1 MAYIISFAFIL
12 VASIATIVIGGTSIG
27 GTSIGGTIDIPSA
40 FVVLST
46 IFTVLI
52 ATSSVKDFFRG
63 LKIAVSK
70 KDFSALQIAQS
81 LNAVSLVIQSLL
93 CACGMIAFLCA
104 AMIVNFWNDTGSWGV
119 FIALGLLTLFYTGEI
134 LLILLPVKS
143 LLYKKLASCKK
154 SPSQEKFIFAKL
166 PAKPF
171 VAFAVGI
178 AVLFSFFAL
187 IRILV
192 LTDFSP
198 RLISLVPA
206 ILIFLLGSSY
216 LFLVPAKLFVP
227 LLNALKIGIKTK
239 SSENLQVLSEAR
251 RALTFVILVRF
262 ALAFCGAVLFS
273 VNALGTLEDAS
284 AVPLKFPIPLILI
297 ALSFCFALL
306 LLVIRARIE
315 KAVNFRFYG
324 GETQSC

>member
-27 GTSIGGTIDIPSA
+27 GTIDIPSA

-52 ATSSVKDFFRG
+52 AASSVKDFFRG

-81 LNAVSLVIQSLL
+81 LNAVSLVIQSFL

-134 LLILLPVKS
+134 LLILLSVKS

-154 SPSQEKFIFAKL
+154 SPSQEKFVFAKL

-178 AVLFSFFAL
+178 AVLFSFLAL

-192 LTDFSP
+192 LTDFSL
-198 RLISLVPA
+198 RLFSLLPA

-216 LFLVPAKLFVP
+216 LFLFAAKLFVP
-227 LLNALKIGIKTK
+227 YLNALKIGFKTK
-239 SSENLQVLSEAR
+239 SSENLQSLSEAR
-251 RALTFVILVRF
+251 RALNFVILVRF
-262 ALAFCGAVLFS
+262 ALAFCGAALISVVSFDSFEDLPFRFSLSLVL
-273 VNALGTLEDAS
+273 V
-284 AVPLKFPIPLILI
+284 
-297 ALSFCFALL
+297 ALSFLSALL
-306 LLVIRARIE
+306 FLPIRARIE
-315 KAVNFRFYG
+315 KAVNFRIYG
-324 GETQSC
+324 GE

>member
-1 MAYIISFAFIL
+1 MPYIISIAFIL
-12 VASIATIVIGGTSIG
+12 IASIATITLGGG
-27 GTSIGGTIDIPSA
+27 SIGGTIDIPSM
-40 FVVLST
+40 FVMLST
-46 IFTVLI
+46 IFTVPI
-52 ATSSVKDFFRG
+52 AANSVKDFFRG

-93 CACGMIAFLCA
+93 CICGMIAFLCL
-104 AMIVNFWNDTGSWGV
+104 AMIINLSDEKSVLGV
-119 FIALGLLTLFYTGEI
+119 LIALGLLTLFYTGEI

-143 LLYKKLASCKK
+143 LLYKRLSSCKK
-154 SPSQEKFIFAKL
+154 SPSQENFIFAKL
-166 PAKPF
+166 PFKPF
-171 VAFAVGI
+171 IAFAVGMV
-178 AVLFSFFAL
+178 VLFSL
-187 IRILV
+187 
-192 LTDFSP
+192 LTLGHTFVFSDFSP
-198 RLISLVPA
+198 QMISQIPLMVV
-206 ILIFLLGSSY
+206 FLLGSSY

-227 LLNALKIGIKTK
+227 FLNALKIGIKTK

-273 VNALGTLEDAS
+273 VNTLGTLEDAS

-297 ALSFCFALL
+297 ALSFCSALL

-324 GETQSC
+324 GET

>member
-1 MAYIISFAFIL
+1 MPYITSIAFIL
-12 VASIATIVIGGTSIG
+12 IASIATITLGGG
-27 GTSIGGTIDIPSA
+27 SIGGTIDIPSM
-40 FVVLST
+40 FVMLST

-52 ATSSVKDFFRG
+52 AANSVKDFFRG

-93 CACGMIAFLCA
+93 CICGMIAFLCL
-104 AMIVNFWNDTGSWGV
+104 AMIINLSDEKSVLGV
-119 FIALGLLTLFYTGEI
+119 LIALGLLTLFYTGEI

-143 LLYKKLASCKK
+143 LLYKRLSSCKK
-154 SPSQEKFIFAKL
+154 SPSQENFIFAKL
-166 PAKPF
+166 PFKPF
-171 VAFAVGI
+171 IAFAVGMV
-178 AVLFSFFAL
+178 VLFSL
-187 IRILV
+187 
-192 LTDFSP
+192 LTLGHTFVFSDFSP
-198 RLISLVPA
+198 QMISQIPLMVV
-206 ILIFLLGSSY
+206 FLLGSSY

-227 LLNALKIGIKTK
+227 FLNALKIGIKTK

-297 ALSFCFALL
+297 ALSFCSALL